1 MSARFDLASRNCSID
16 VLRGFSILLVIL
28 LHINI
33 RIPIKSTELGCL
45 LPKRVVWTFFTMG
58 YEAVFMFFVIS
69 GFLIATNVLRRFG
82 CLSRLDVKAF
92 YVHRAGRIFP
102 CLVLLV
108 GILSALAFF
117 GYGQYRLF
125 TPSATIAGAA
135 AAALGFYMNVY
146 LSFVSPLP
154 PSWDVLWSLS
164 IEEVFYLA
172 FPLLCLAARW
182 WRSGVLVTL
191 AILALALP
199 VFHSLVTGTNEAW
212 TEKSYG
218 PGISSIALGVLAA
231 HCARHSW
238 ARMMAL
244 PLSFLGIIILLTAI
258 AWQDKTV
265 SVVGAGGDLLLIAVG
280 TAALLISFSARPPH
294 QRGLKTLLW
303 LAPLGRRSYEI
314 YLSHMFV
321 VLSGVS
327 LFRQFGSVIRY
338 GYLWYPP
345 IIGAATFLGIIVA
358 RFISDPLNSFIRRK
372 IIESS

>member
-1 MSARFDLASRNCSID
+1 VSARFDVASRNCGID
-16 VLRGFSILLVIL
+16 IIRGISILLVIL

-33 RIPIKSTELGCL
+33 RIPIKNTELGSL
-45 LPKRVVWTFFTMG
+45 LPKRIIWTFFTMG

-69 GFLIATNVLRRFG
+69 GFLITTNILRRSG
-82 CLSRLDVKAF
+82 CISHLDVKAF

-108 GILSALAFF
+108 GLLSALAFF
-117 GYGQYRLF
+117 GYSQYRLF
-125 TPSATIAGAA
+125 TPSATITGAA

-182 WRSGVLVTL
+182 WRSGVLGTL
-191 AILALALP
+191 TILALALP
-199 VFHSLVTGTNEAW
+199 VFHSLVTGTNETWA
-212 TEKSYG
+212 EKSYG
-218 PGISSIALGVLAA
+218 PGTSSIAVGVLAA
-231 HCARHSW
+231 HFVRHNW
-238 ARMMAL
+238 ARAMAL
-244 PLSFLGIIILLTAI
+244 PLLCAGITILIAAL

-265 SVVGAGGDLLLIAVG
+265 SIVGAGGDLFLIAVG
-280 TAALLISFSARPPH
+280 TAALLISFSAQPPA
-294 QRGLKTLLW
+294 QRRLKMFLW

-314 YLSHMFV
+314 YLTHMFV
-321 VLSGVS
+321 VLAGVS
-327 LFRQFGSVIRY
+327 LFRQFGSVIQY

-345 IIGAATFLGIIVA
+345 IVCVAAFLGIIVA
-358 RFISDPLNSFIRRK
+358 RFISDRLNSFVRRK
-372 IIESS
+372 VI